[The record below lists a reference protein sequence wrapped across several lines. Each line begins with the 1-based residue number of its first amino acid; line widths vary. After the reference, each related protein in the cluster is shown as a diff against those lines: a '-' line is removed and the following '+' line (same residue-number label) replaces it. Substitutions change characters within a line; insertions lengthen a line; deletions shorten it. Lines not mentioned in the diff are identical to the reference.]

1 MEPIHPAGH
10 LPWFSFLKFKR
21 LGMDDTPTF
30 EETSSLARQNALPQP
45 VPLAQVWRWIAP
57 GVVCVVLVVIV
68 FLGLSSAS
76 GAADGGTE
84 AIGFAVAGL
93 ALIALGWGLK
103 AQFDQRLFSPLVSR
117 GDSLV
122 VLSGILTALAI
133 IGLVVAARG
142 EGVTLTSAGYALFIV
157 SVALICLNLR
167 HYFDCRDELRDE
179 APPHEP
185 ER

>member
-1 MEPIHPAGH
+1 
-10 LPWFSFLKFKR
+10 
-21 LGMDDTPTF
+21 MDDTSAL
-30 EETSSLARQNALPQP
+30 EETSSLARRDTLPQP

-57 GVVCVVLVVIV
+57 GVFCVVLVVIA
-68 FLGLSSAS
+68 FLGLWSAS

-84 AIGFAVAGL
+84 AIGFATAGL

-103 AQFDQRLFSPLVSR
+103 AQFDQRLWSPLVSR

-122 VLSGILTALAI
+122 VLSGILTAFAI

-157 SVALICLNLR
+157 SVALIFLNLR
-167 HYFDCRDELRDE
+167 HYFDCQESVRDAASETTPRE
-179 APPHEP
+179 HKS
-185 ER
+185 